1 MKFTFDAVAISIQER
16 ESNKKKYYRVNVDQ
30 DGEIVTLE
38 CHEDAVSKIEK
49 YKPYHFQGEYTKGEY
64 ENRVFSRM
72 MVLDVMPVLDT
83 AGGKK

>member
-30 DGEIVTLE
+30 DGEIMTLE
-38 CHEDAVSKIEK
+38 CLESAVPKIGK
-49 YKPYHFQGEYTKGEY
+49 YKPYHFLGEYTKGEY

-72 MVLDVMPVLDT
+72 TVLDAVPVD
-83 AGGKK
+83 AASPVKK